1 MKKIVLFIKELFE
14 RSSVVKTSE
23 TFEGKKILVTVNPIN
38 CGIAIINEY
47 KKKELQTCW
56 KHAWYSN

>member
-1 MKKIVLFIKELFE
+1 MLFIKELFE

-23 TFEGKKILVTVNPIN
+23 TFEGTKILVTVNPIN

-56 KHAWYSN
+56 KLAWYLN

>member
-1 MKKIVLFIKELFE
+1 MLFIKELFE

-47 KKKELQTCW
+47 KKKELQACW
-56 KHAWYSN
+56 MHAGYSN